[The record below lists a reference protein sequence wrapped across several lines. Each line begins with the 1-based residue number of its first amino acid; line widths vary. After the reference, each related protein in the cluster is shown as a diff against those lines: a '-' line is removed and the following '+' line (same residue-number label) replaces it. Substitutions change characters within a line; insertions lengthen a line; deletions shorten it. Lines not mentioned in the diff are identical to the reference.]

1 VEPGKYAVIMAME
14 TGPLAGRIEGK
25 TVITIAE

>member
-1 VEPGKYAVIMAME
+1 VKPGNYTVSMMVE

-25 TVITIAE
+25 TEITITE